1 MRNDTY
7 ETYKQ
12 LLFDADEAMISAEKA
27 RLGGDIR
34 ASKVLSAKAILMR
47 ETAAQMFNPGAK
59 KP

>member
-12 LLFDADEAMISAEKA
+12 LIFDADEAMVSAEKA
-27 RLGGDIR
+27 RLGGEIG
-34 ASKVLSAKAILMR
+34 AAKVLSAKAILMR